1 MLDIQ
6 FEGYFQCRFAT
17 DPDPSDERRG
27 VSGPTFAAP
36 GEPDLE
42 RTIRFNDFQYLRYPR
57 TQEDGVKVTQ
67 ILVDNVSVPHHPLVG
82 GKVNLLGDP
91 QFRQRNLI
99 ISEVALQTLIDPFIL
114 QISNNDICIE
124 RVDFLDMVHPEY
136 TYADIFLNPTL
147 MNRRLNTFAI

>member
-57 TQEDGVKVTQ
+57 TQEDGVC
-67 ILVDNVSVPHHPLVG
+67 
-82 GKVNLLGDP
+82 LL
-91 QFRQRNLI
+91 
-99 ISEVALQTLIDPFIL
+99 
-114 QISNNDICIE
+114 
-124 RVDFLDMVHPEY
+124 Y
-136 TYADIFLNPTL
+136 TSDAADE
-147 MNRRLNTFAI
+147 